1 MAKAEKLKQ
10 INFEMNNRVGLLSE
24 VNSVLSSA
32 KVNIKSICAYG
43 LGKKAYFMLVTNNN
57 TKAKRALSKMKIK
70 SEEENVIAVEMP
82 NRVGMLKK
90 VAGKIADTGINIQY
104 MYGTVGTGKTSV
116 CIFKTDNDTKALKVI
131 D

>member
-24 VNSVLSSA
+24 VSSALSSA

-57 TKAKRALSKMKIK
+57 TKAKKALSKMKIK
-70 SEEENVIAVEMP
+70 PEEENVIAVEMP
-82 NRVGMLKK
+82 NRVGTLKK
-90 VAGKIADTGINIQY
+90 VAGKIADAGINIQY

>member
-24 VNSVLSSA
+24 VSSALSSA

-70 SEEENVIAVEMP
+70 PEEENVIAVEMP
-82 NRVGMLKK
+82 NRVGTLKK
-90 VAGKIADTGINIQY
+90 VAGKIADAGINIQY